1 MPGKGLAGKMKMH
14 YAEIASISLKVF
26 SRGPLK
32 IRNPFIKNILLKHPL
47 LRTLFELR
55 GNPRA
60 CVYTEPMWGL
70 SMNLCLPY
78 ATVYMLTFGISDLQV
93 GIVTSIYMFSQ
104 MIFAFLSGVIIDKMG
119 RRKSTVIFDF
129 LAWSLPCLIWA
140 FSQGFW
146 FFVVAAML
154 NGMMKITTVSW
165 DCLLV
170 EDAPRDKITHI
181 YSWVIIAGNL
191 SALFAP
197 ISSILVA
204 KLTLAPAIR
213 ILYINAFIIMTA
225 KLLILY
231 KFSTETGVGKIRR
244 EASRNMSWRE
254 MLPGYKSALRKI
266 LTSRGTKFAI
276 IISILIEI
284 VAMIGMTFWQIIASR
299 RIGIPDTLLPIFPMA
314 RSILSIVLFFTIIA
328 RINQTKLKWPLY
340 GGFFCSIT
348 GCILLISI
356 ADTGVWGYVIL
367 SVSLVFDA
375 LGGAVL
381 GTLRESLV
389 AIHVDPVERSGIMAL
404 LQTTVMLVSVPFGY
418 IGGLLS
424 DISRILP
431 FVLNTALLLLGIL
444 ATALFY
450 RRSSI
455 SFTKECK
462 GHEI

>member
-1 MPGKGLAGKMKMH
+1 MKKF
-14 YAEIASISLKVF
+14 L
-26 SRGPLK
+26 R
-32 IRNPFIKNILLKHPL
+32 KHQL
-47 LRTLFELR
+47 LRTLVELR

-78 ATVYMLTFGISDLQV
+78 ATVYMLTFGLSDVQV

-104 MIFAFLSGVIIDKMG
+104 MIFAFLSGAIIDKMG
-119 RRKSTVIFDF
+119 RRKSTAIFDF

-146 FFVVAAML
+146 FFVVAAL
-154 NGMMKITTVSW
+154 FNGMMKITAVSW

-170 EDAPRDKITHI
+170 EDAPKDKITHI
-181 YSWVIIAGNL
+181 YSWVIISGNL

-231 KFSTETGVGKIRR
+231 KFSTETAVGKIRR
-244 EASRNMSWRE
+244 EATRNMSWVE
-254 MLPGYKSALRKI
+254 MLSGYKNALRKI
-266 LTSRGTKFAI
+266 QNSRGMVFAI
-276 IISILIEI
+276 IISILVEI
-284 VAMIGMTFWQIIASR
+284 AAMIGMTFWQIIASR

-314 RSILSIVLFFTIIA
+314 RSILSIFLFFTVIS
-328 RINQTKLKWPLY
+328 RIRQSKLKWPLY
-340 GGFFCSIT
+340 GGFLSSII

-356 ADTGVWGYVIL
+356 TNAGVWGYVIL
-367 SVSLVFDA
+367 SISLIFEA
-375 LGGAVL
+375 LGMAVL
-381 GTLRESLV
+381 NTLRESLV
-389 AIHVDPVERSGIMAL
+389 AIHADRTERSVIMAL

-424 DISRILP
+424 DISRVLP
-431 FVLNTALLLLGIL
+431 FVLSIALLMAGML
-444 ATALFY
+444 ATAVFY
-450 RRSSI
+450 RKSQVNRES
-455 SFTKECK
+455 E
-462 GHEI
+462 GDVLLDL

>member
-1 MPGKGLAGKMKMH
+1 MK
-14 YAEIASISLKVF
+14 K
-26 SRGPLK
+26 
-32 IRNPFIKNILLKHPL
+32 ILLKNKL

-55 GNPRA
+55 GNPRV

-78 ATVYMLTFGISDLQV
+78 ATVYMLAFGISDVQV

-104 MIFAFLSGVIIDKMG
+104 MIFAFVSGAIIDKMG
-119 RRKSTVIFDF
+119 RRKSTAVFDF

-146 FFVVAAML
+146 FFVVAALL

-181 YSWVIIAGNL
+181 YSWVFICGNL

-204 KLTLAPAIR
+204 RLTLIPAIR
-213 ILYINAFIIMTA
+213 ILYINAFIIMTV
-225 KLLILY
+225 KLILLY

-244 EASRNMSWRE
+244 EESHNMSWSEILNKYR
-254 MLPGYKSALRKI
+254 SALRKI
-266 LTSRGTKFAI
+266 ITSRGTIFAI
-276 IISILIEI
+276 IISILVEI
-284 VAMIGMTFWQIIASR
+284 VAMLGMTFWQIIASR
-299 RIGIPDTLLPIFPMA
+299 RIGVPDTLLPIFPMA
-314 RSILSIVLFFTIIA
+314 RSILSIILFFTVIGHIK
-328 RINQTKLKWPLY
+328 QSKLKWPLY
-340 GGFFCSIT
+340 GGFLSSIVS
-348 GCILLISI
+348 CLLLISI
-356 ADTGVWGYVIL
+356 SNTGVWGYILL
-367 SVSLVFDA
+367 SVSLIFEA
-375 LGGAVL
+375 LGVSVL

-389 AIHVDPVERSGIMAL
+389 ALHVDPEERSGILAL

-431 FVLNTALLLLGIL
+431 FVLSIALMLLGIL
-444 ATALFY
+444 ATSIFY
-450 RRSSI
+450 RTAALR
-455 SFTKECK
+455 KN
-462 GHEI
+462 